1 MISRR
6 EWLAS
11 GLSLSASAF
20 AGAQANTG
28 APAGAARRP
37 KIALVLGSGA
47 ARGFAHIGVIKALEE
62 ARIKPDLIVGSS
74 AGALVGAFAAAGFT
88 AAQMEE
94 IALRTRDVEV
104 LDFQEGSKRGLVLG
118 DSLQRLVD
126 AAMRGRPIE
135 QLPTPFVAVATQLRT
150 GELVAL
156 RRGSVGLAVRASSSI
171 PGVFIPARVN
181 DMDLVDGGLVSPVPV
196 RAAREAGADVVIAVD
211 VSSAPLDANPAGIFE
226 QVMQSFEIMSRA
238 LAKAE
243 SEQADIVIRP
253 DVARIPSTNFAAR
266 ATFIELGHLAGRR
279 FIPVINERLAQWGR
293 NAPAPRRKS
302 G

>member
-1 MISRR
+1 MIARR
-6 EWLAS
+6 DLLVGAMALA
-11 GLSLSASAF
+11 ASAL
-20 AGAQANTG
+20 AGAQTNPG
-28 APAGAARRP
+28 ASGPRKPR
-37 KIALVLGSGA
+37 IALVLGSGA

-150 GELVAL
+150 GDLVPI

-196 RAAREAGADVVIAVD
+196 RVAREAGADIVIAVD
-211 VSSAPLDANPAGIFE
+211 VSSAPLEANPSGIFE

-253 DVARIPSTNFAAR
+253 EVARIPSANFGAR
-266 ATFIELGHLAGRR
+266 ATFIELGHAAGRR
-279 FIPVINERLAQWGR
+279 FVPVIQERLAQWGR
-293 NAPAPRRKS
+293 GGPMPKRKS